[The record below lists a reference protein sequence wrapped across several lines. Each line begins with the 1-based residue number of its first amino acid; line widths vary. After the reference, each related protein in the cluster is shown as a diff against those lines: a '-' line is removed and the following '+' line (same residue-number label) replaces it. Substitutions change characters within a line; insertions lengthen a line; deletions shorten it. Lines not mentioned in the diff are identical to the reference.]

1 MGGGGRGCL
10 KPTGSPGLVSPAAAW
25 AGEQQMGSR
34 SSWGREGGAA
44 TTVGQ
49 FLIAQSGA
57 GETGIERPLNLRAE
71 LCD

>member
-1 MGGGGRGCL
+1 
-10 KPTGSPGLVSPAAAW
+10 
-25 AGEQQMGSR
+25 MGSR